1 MEATSMSWVGLA
13 GILGYIAG
21 LFSFR
26 LKSRWCPVCG
36 DIWDVVATEPTN
48 PAPRYTFYTDRPG
61 GYAGPTHAR
70 WVRRP

>member
-1 MEATSMSWVGLA
+1 MSWVGLA

-36 DIWDVVATEPTN
+36 DILRCVDC
-48 PAPRYTFYTDRPG
+48 
-61 GYAGPTHAR
+61 AR
-70 WVRRP
+70 RASGSSVH